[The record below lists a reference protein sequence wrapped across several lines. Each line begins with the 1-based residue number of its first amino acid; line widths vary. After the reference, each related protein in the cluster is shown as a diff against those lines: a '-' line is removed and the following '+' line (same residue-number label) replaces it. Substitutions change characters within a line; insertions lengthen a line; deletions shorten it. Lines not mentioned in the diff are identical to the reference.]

1 MNVPAYEEYRT
12 NRKGVFVSGSRL
24 ARAQFVLPNR
34 FVSFKRLPALES
46 CSACEN
52 PVGCFFALFLRLLAK
67 RFLQFVPDFMQLGNR
82 FVKYRPLVRFRS
94 KKIVLDRFSDQCLNA
109 GTADFLLRS
118 LNCQSFDIQQI
129 FYTFQQLNVV
139 RPVRPPF
146 LFIGFS

>member
-1 MNVPAYEEYRT
+1 MFPHTKSTGQTGRELLCQVPVWRGLNLFCRT
-12 NRKGVFVSGSRL
+12 VSCLSSVRRHL
-24 ARAQFVLPNR
+24 KVVPHAKTPTFY
-34 FVSFKRLPALES
+34 
-46 CSACEN
+46 
-52 PVGCFFALFLRLLAK
+52 VGCFFALVLRLLAK

-139 RPVRPPF
+139 R
-146 LFIGFS
+146 